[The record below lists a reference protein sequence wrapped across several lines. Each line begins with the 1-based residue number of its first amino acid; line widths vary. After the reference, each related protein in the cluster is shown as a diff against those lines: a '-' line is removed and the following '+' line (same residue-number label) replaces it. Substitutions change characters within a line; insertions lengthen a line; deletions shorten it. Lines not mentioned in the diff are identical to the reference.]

1 LTFYNAKVI
10 NYIKKKH
17 SRRNFLRRY
26 PGRYT
31 PLISIGGRSMEI
43 SHYAAE
49 TVGAP
54 PATLKEQILG
64 K

>member
-10 NYIKKKH
+10 KYIKNKH
-17 SRRNFLRRY
+17 SRRNFMCRY
-26 PGRYT
+26 LGRYT
-31 PLISIGGRSMEI
+31 PLIAIGGRSMKI

-54 PATLKEQILG
+54 PQH
-64 K
+64 

>member
-31 PLISIGGRSMEI
+31 PLIAIGGRSMEI

-54 PATLKEQILG
+54 PQH
-64 K
+64 